1 MPGRRRGAAAG
12 GGLSDTLGT
21 FTTTANA
28 SYGINSLLGAGNVGG
43 KPRSAGI
50 HSDPAA
56 GNEIGN
62 QNTSSFFP
70 RYLTTSLCPL
80 MLAFKKGVSRQIS
93 LPFKSMFFKKIQIK
107 DIWQHLC
114 VHSCKRLKKEYL
126 HKCLYYSNQC
136 FAK

>member
-28 SYGINSLLGAGNVGG
+28 SYSYGINSLLGAGNVGG

-70 RYLTTSLCPL
+70 SIFSNQRHLTTSLCPL
-80 MLAFKKGVSRQIS
+80 MLAFKKRSVSTNVFTI
-93 LPFKSMFFKKIQIK
+93 
-107 DIWQHLC
+107 
-114 VHSCKRLKKEYL
+114 
-126 HKCLYYSNQC
+126 
-136 FAK
+136 